1 MRTQTR
7 RQFLTTLSLAG
18 AAGFVSP
25 MGAMAGEEPLETT
38 AIRLPK
44 TPAIC
49 IAPSYAAEELL
60 RAEGFT
66 DIRYVDLSEATAFPI
81 EAVAR
86 GEIDFNLNY
95 SINYVSAI
103 ASGKLVT
110 LLAGVHVGCYE
121 LFAAKGIRTI
131 ADLKGKS
138 VGVGAVGSVGSL
150 LVTMMAAH
158 VGLDPAK
165 DINWVT
171 DPKVKPIELFEQGK
185 VDAFLGFPP
194 EAQDLRA
201 RRIGSVIVNSAIDHP
216 WSEYFCCM
224 VGANPEY
231 VRNHPVATKRALR
244 AILKAT
250 DLCATDP
257 ARAAR
262 RLVDGGYTP
271 RYDYALE
278 ALQEIPYDR
287 WREYDPEDTV
297 RARSGLYQIKPA
309 EDHCRK
315 HRLAFSERAQT
326 RAEGLRGR
334 YRNAVD

>member
-25 MGAMAGEEPLETT
+25 MGAMATEEPLEIKT
-38 AIRLPK
+38 IRLPK

-49 IAPSYAAEELL
+49 IAPSYSAEEFL
-60 RAEGFT
+60 RGEGFT
-66 DIRYVDLSEATAFPI
+66 EIRYVDMPTPFAPI
-81 EAVAR
+81 DAVAR
-86 GEIDFNLNY
+86 GEIDFSLNY
-95 SINYVSAI
+95 AINYVSAI
-103 ASGKLVT
+103 DAGKPVT
-110 LLAGVHVGCYE
+110 LLAGVLVGCYE
-121 LFAAKGIRTI
+121 LFAVEGSRTI
-131 ADLKGKS
+131 ADLKGKK
-138 VGVGAVGSVGSL
+138 VGVGAVGSTGAL

-165 DINWVT
+165 DIDWVT

-185 VDAFLGFPP
+185 VDAFLAFPP

-201 RRIGSVIVNSAIDHP
+201 RRIGSVIVNSAIDRP

-262 RLVDGGYTP
+262 QLVDGGYTP
-271 RYDYALE
+271 RHDYALE

-297 RARSGLYQIKPA
+297 RFYALRLREVGFIKSSPQKIIA
-309 EDHCRK
+309 ENTDWRFLNELK
-315 HRLAFSERAQT
+315 RELKA
-326 RAEGLRGR
+326 
-334 YRNAVD
+334 